1 MWFSYD
7 DDFALVVEVFD
18 RRQSLLL
25 EEADSGGYRV
35 DVVVHSSGHV
45 TALKQTL
52 LQQVLLAVEHEAE
65 VTATDLWIEH
75 EAEVTAT

>member
-1 MWFSYD
+1 M
-7 DDFALVVEVFD
+7 FD

-65 VTATDLWIEH
+65 VTATDLWLEH
-75 EAEVTAT
+75 KTKVTGLQRPIYGKVL